1 MVRYFLSL
9 IENVFSKCGE
19 WTYRLLNAIDGTGIV
34 LAAFVLIIVVSM
46 LFLPLRGSAISGFT
60 DYTKNSMHKAIKRS
74 GNKRGD

>member
-1 MVRYFLSL
+1 MVRYYLSL
-9 IENVFSKCGE
+9 IEKVFVKCAD
-19 WTYRLLNAIDGTGIV
+19 WTFRLFDSIDGSGVV
-34 LAAFVLIIVVSM
+34 LAAFILIIVIST